1 MLILRQVWPMV
12 VYNLAKQASRADFL
26 IAGSSGM
33 ELPFP
38 SRRLFQSRCADCGRL
53 KSRRA
58 PEACECDAAPAQPQF
73 SHAVGGTD
81 SEDALS
87 TGLLTPL
94 ARECVCGLCV

>member
-1 MLILRQVWPMV
+1 MV

-58 PEACECDAAPAQPQF
+58 LEACECAVAPAYSRF
-73 SHAVGGTD
+73 TLGNRVTEVD
-81 SEDALS
+81 FDALS